1 MSVKV
6 MGLVWDI
13 EGLTSAEKL
22 VLLAYADHASHDGSG
37 IWPSI
42 NKIARK
48 TSLSR
53 RTVQRATKNLEDMGW
68 LINYGHHES
77 GTNLWRIPI
86 PYIGGDTM
94 TPPGVQEIHPPSD
107 TMTPKPSFN
116 HQLEPLEEGE
126 GQSNLFQLY
135 ESLIG
140 PLTPGI
146 SDELGSLE
154 DDYPVMWIED
164 AFKIA
169 KKNKAKSVKYI
180 TAILARWNANGKDD
194 GYKKNGKKKQVDLS
208 AFDEWEREHA
218 NDNI

>member
-1 MSVKV
+1 M
-6 MGLVWDI
+6 
-13 EGLTSAEKL
+13 
-22 VLLAYADHASHDGSG
+22 
-37 IWPSI
+37 
-42 NKIARK
+42 
-48 TSLSR
+48 
-53 RTVQRATKNLEDMGW
+53 
-68 LINYGHHES
+68 
-77 GTNLWRIPI
+77 
-86 PYIGGDTM
+86 
-94 TPPGVQEIHPPSD
+94 
-107 TMTPKPSFN
+107 
-116 HQLEPLEEGE
+116 EEE

-135 ESLIG
+135 ETLIG
-140 PLTPGI
+140 PLTPDI